1 MTSRPDF
8 IDPEVASEFVEQGRA
23 QLLDARSTQAY
34 DHSRE
39 SIPSS
44 VRADPGDAGAL
55 TDVLQALPRELLFV
69 AYCDEPGQAASA
81 HVARRV
87 RELGLGDGCYLA
99 GGLRRWREAG
109 LPVELILAP
118 DHLAVAKRDGH
129 RPTYVSERR
138 ETGARLTVA
147 GTSLEDVFA
156 DAASA
161 LMDVVLGVKEPRTE
175 APSVELTVG
184 AKHPEA
190 LLAVWLDEIVAQLR
204 SMPRL
209 YRRVSTMSLTD
220 RELRARLE
228 DGESA
233 TWLVDAAKVTL
244 SDVSL
249 ERRPEGF
256 AATVSIA
263 FG

>member
-23 QLLDARSTQAY
+23 QLLDARPTQAY

-39 SIPSS
+39 AIPGA
-44 VRADPGDAGAL
+44 VRVDPGDAAAL
-55 TDVLQALPRELLFV
+55 TEALEALPRERLFV

-87 RELGLGDGCYLA
+87 RELGRGDGCYLA

-109 LPVELILAP
+109 LPVEVILAP
-118 DHLAVAKRDGH
+118 DHLAVAKRDVR
-129 RPTYVSERR
+129 RPSYVIERR
-138 ETGARLTVA
+138 ETDARLTVA
-147 GTSLEDVFA
+147 GPSLEDVFA

-161 LMDVVLGVKEPRTE
+161 VMDVVLDVKQPRTE
-175 APSVELTVG
+175 APSVELT
-184 AKHPEA
+184 ASARNPEA
-190 LLAVWLDEIVAQLR
+190 LLAVWLDELLAQVR
-204 SMPRL
+204 STPRL
-209 YRRVSTMSLTD
+209 YRRVSTVSLTD

-228 DGESA
+228 DGECA
-233 TWLVDAAKVTL
+233 TWLVEPAKVTL
-244 SDVSL
+244 SDVGE

-256 AATVSIA
+256 AATVNVA
-263 FG
+263 FA